1 MASSSSPLP
10 REATAKLRG
19 GHLGELE
26 LAPTTGGHC
35 AAPGRSPHKGALL
48 CHDIV
53 SGESV
58 TKASSRPHAPAA
70 APQHTCPRPAAP
82 QHALQKPLAGC
93 HPILTRTISR
103 YELCSNTNPWSARHG
118 ILPPFGKAK
127 VCTNRTRLPGPKP
140 QPNCKFPMLDIAT
153 PEATNL
159 AVPPVRQHY
168 KNSVL
173 QIATVSPSSQH
184 LLNSV
189 GRAPPKVWVQLPI
202 W

>member
-1 MASSSSPLP
+1 MEPNASYHVPWHGPLSG
-10 REATAKLRG
+10 TARGRPAKAMEPLRRKWNCWPEDRL
-19 GHLGELE
+19 H
-26 LAPTTGGHC
+26 AP
-35 AAPGRSPHKGALL
+35 
-48 CHDIV
+48 V
-53 SGESV
+53 
-58 TKASSRPHAPAA
+58 HAPAA